1 MATIDDMGR
10 ANQGWGVCGFTSSFY
25 AIYNLNQWKGGTI
38 INANKAFRVL
48 AEIKTYL
55 MMLKAD
61 GKTALLNEIE
71 TFTKTFPGFESFA
84 IDDYIRSINAAVL
97 KTESEIIK
105 DKKFSI
111 AMPPEGVADYL
122 NRLWN
127 CKVSVEVIGGGEG
140 HGTGIIG
147 VSEGASSS
155 YDGLKH
161 YMYRR
166 NGVIYS
172 WGRQFDSVV
181 AAMGGSSWRVCRFI
195 KVPDQ

>member
-1 MATIDDMGR
+1 MPTLDDMGLLN
-10 ANQGWGVCGFTSSFY
+10 AGWGVCGFTSSFY

-55 MMLKAD
+55 VTLQAD
-61 GKTALLNEIE
+61 GKTALLGEIE
-71 TFTKTFPGFESFA
+71 TFTKTFPGFEGFKV
-84 IDDYIRSINAAVL
+84 DDYIRSINAAVS
-97 KTESEIIK
+97 KTESEIIG
-105 DKKFSI
+105 DSKFSI

-122 NRLWN
+122 NRMWG
-127 CKVSVEVIGGGEG
+127 CKVSVDIISGGDGRG
-140 HGTGIIG
+140 NGIIG

-161 YMYRR
+161 YKYRR

-172 WGRQFDSVV
+172 WGQQFSTVV
-181 AAMGGSSWRVCRFI
+181 QAMGGPNWRVCRFI